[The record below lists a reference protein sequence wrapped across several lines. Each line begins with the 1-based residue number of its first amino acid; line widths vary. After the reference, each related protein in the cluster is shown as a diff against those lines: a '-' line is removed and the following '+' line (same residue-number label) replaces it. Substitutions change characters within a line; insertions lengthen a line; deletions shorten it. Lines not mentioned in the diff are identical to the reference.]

1 MTKKVGADKDNS
13 FRVKKYSK
21 YLGLIILGIIVFQ
34 INMEQLYKSI
44 LLIKIEYLLL
54 AIIMNIPQI
63 FIKSLRWNYLLR
75 QQNIQ
80 YSIIHSF
87 LIYFSSIYVGFIT
100 PGRIG
105 EFVKVLYLK
114 SERGIGISR
123 GFSSV
128 LVDRL
133 FDLYLLILVGSVA
146 IWKLN
151 LFGKLSISFY
161 MVSWIVVLLPL
172 LVLRKSIVTKI
183 IKIIYKVAVFQKV
196 KDRVEDNYIKFY
208 DNLYRLLNLRLFAS
222 ALLTIIGYSLFI
234 IQCYLIVLAMSL
246 PVNILT
252 LTLFMSISNLISFIP
267 ISISGLG
274 TRDMILIYLFS
285 LIGVGSELAVAYAFF
300 VFITFFIFGGIFGA
314 LAWWLRPL
322 SLTERSKY
330 AI

>member
-1 MTKKVGADKDNS
+1 M
-13 FRVKKYSK
+13 
-21 YLGLIILGIIVFQ
+21 
-34 INMEQLYKSI
+34 
-44 LLIKIEYLLL
+44 
-54 AIIMNIPQI
+54 
-63 FIKSLRWNYLLR
+63 LR

-267 ISISGLG
+267 ISISGHCLHAIAFLIFS
-274 TRDMILIYLFS
+274 ILSSIP
-285 LIGVGSELAVAYAFF
+285 IA
-300 VFITFFIFGGIFGA
+300 
-314 LAWWLRPL
+314 
-322 SLTERSKY
+322 
-330 AI
+330 